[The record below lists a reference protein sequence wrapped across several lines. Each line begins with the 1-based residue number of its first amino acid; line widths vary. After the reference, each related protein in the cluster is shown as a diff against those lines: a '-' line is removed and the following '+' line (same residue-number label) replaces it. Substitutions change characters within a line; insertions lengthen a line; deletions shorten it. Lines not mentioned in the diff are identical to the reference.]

1 MKESDIPEE
10 VKCPWCG
17 ATQSDMGRNVACE
30 ECGEG
35 PMPSPSADVVL
46 SKKARK
52 VNGR

>member
-1 MKESDIPEE
+1 MKKLEPVEE

-35 PMPSPSADVVL
+35 PMPSPSADRQDT
-46 SKKARK
+46 KKKRS
-52 VNGR
+52 R